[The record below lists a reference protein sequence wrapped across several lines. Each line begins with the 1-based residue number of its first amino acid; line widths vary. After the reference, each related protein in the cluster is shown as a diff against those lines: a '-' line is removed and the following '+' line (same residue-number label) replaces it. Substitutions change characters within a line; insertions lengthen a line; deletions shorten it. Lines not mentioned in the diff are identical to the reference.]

1 MQRPFET
8 HKLPKLPFVVGYIGL
23 IAAAGLIKAWAGEAP
38 LHPGPLVAIATCIVF
53 AAGLMAYPF
62 AADYFHQREEELA
75 ERQRALETLARTTA
89 ETAEQIGIAAA
100 GLHTVTEL
108 AEKNLKSAEQLPQK
122 LQEKIHELSQRLAKT
137 HAAEAEKL
145 EAAAAK
151 IFLAAADL
159 AKLQAAPSQPGPTT
173 PKLGE
178 DRAAQSSPPA
188 ETAPKA
194 EPVSSSIAPATGKVL
209 SRRSPATAD
218 AEPAPKID
226 PPTLSAPPDSPIPA
240 AVAEPAAAAIA
251 PAALTAETTA
261 AVAAA
266 LAAADA
272 LVMEVPHEEL
282 HTTVAPF
289 AYIAKSAAT
298 PKPSDGGAA
307 APPPKRNKRAKPAAE
322 EPVPATTPP
331 ALPPA
336 EVTLT
341 PGRDE
346 GETPPKDTHDTNS
359 PILELGIS
367 DDTALSP
374 TGSVSNEATSP
385 PFAFAKKSPAAP
397 KRSEGGPPISKAP
410 TSPPPATESALSSDG
425 ATRLL
430 VTAYIGIGNKLFVR
444 GDGPGLSPDKGVP
457 LSFVSIGKWRWET
470 ADATAPVTVKLYK
483 NDQQECAAL
492 GPVVLAPGHQHEV
505 TADF

>member
-178 DRAAQSSPPA
+178 DRAAQSSPPSGNRA
-188 ETAPKA
+188 QGRTCFFIHRARHRQ
-194 EPVSSSIAPATGKVL
+194 G
-209 SRRSPATAD
+209 
-218 AEPAPKID
+218 
-226 PPTLSAPPDSPIPA
+226 
-240 AVAEPAAAAIA
+240 
-251 PAALTAETTA
+251 
-261 AVAAA
+261 
-266 LAAADA
+266 
-272 LVMEVPHEEL
+272 LV
-282 HTTVAPF
+282 
-289 AYIAKSAAT
+289 T
-298 PKPSDGGAA
+298 PKPGNGG
-307 APPPKRNKRAKPAAE
+307 R
-322 EPVPATTPP
+322 
-331 ALPPA
+331 
-336 EVTLT
+336 
-341 PGRDE
+341 
-346 GETPPKDTHDTNS
+346 
-359 PILELGIS
+359 
-367 DDTALSP
+367 
-374 TGSVSNEATSP
+374 
-385 PFAFAKKSPAAP
+385 
-397 KRSEGGPPISKAP
+397 
-410 TSPPPATESALSSDG
+410 
-425 ATRLL
+425 
-430 VTAYIGIGNKLFVR
+430 
-444 GDGPGLSPDKGVP
+444 
-457 LSFVSIGKWRWET
+457 
-470 ADATAPVTVKLYK
+470 
-483 NDQQECAAL
+483 
-492 GPVVLAPGHQHEV
+492 
-505 TADF
+505 